1 MWQKGQKR
9 ASIWV
14 RVQGIKSM
22 DFQVVSKVQGLEDLQ
37 PPFRP
42 RKKVIFQ
49 LGTASAHLAVE
60 AAQLVCDLM
69 VKRGIKRWCF
79 MMGIYHYTSL
89 YIISLYNYISL
100 YLQTPGIAKGRSRAC
115 QCCDMKS
122 RPDLGRSWMITR
134 NVEWQ
139 HAFFQGFPGGIFAI
153 FAAWFKNPIVQY
165 SSVAWGFQDQC

>member
-1 MWQKGQKR
+1 MILWMMWQKGQKR

-14 RVQGIKSM
+14 RVQGIKSR

-79 MMGIYHYTSL
+79 MMRIYIIIYHYISL
-89 YIISLYNYISL
+89 YIIVYHYISKAL
-100 YLQTPGIAKGRSRAC
+100 GLPKGA
-115 QCCDMKS
+115 
-122 RPDLGRSWMITR
+122 LGR
-134 NVEWQ
+134 V
-139 HAFFQGFPGGIFAI
+139 
-153 FAAWFKNPIVQY
+153 
-165 SSVAWGFQDQC
+165 SVAT